1 MVKPLSPDT
10 IAKVKNVFAIREDK
24 SQHSK
29 EPKNSKCLNVSAYLD
44 KYGIAVVVKKVVAI
58 FYKFYTQYFKR
69 ICFMAD
75 TIFGIA

>member
-1 MVKPLSPDT
+1 MKRYGADAKPTMERIS
-10 IAKVKNVFAIREDK
+10 
-24 SQHSK
+24 
-29 EPKNSKCLNVSAYLD
+29 
-44 KYGIAVVVKKVVAI
+44 VVVKKVVAI